1 MIKNIKKD
9 KKVIKSQKGFALVEV
24 IAALGISA
32 LVITAL
38 ISLSISTLRTSLDS
52 ELLLEGTK
60 VANREIEL
68 VRAYRDGT
76 KLNGEARSWEEFISE
91 IYTCTSDF
99 PCSMDTNTGEVIYPH
114 AKSYNDQGTAKELV
128 RSFIITDLD
137 GNGLFYNPSDP
148 SSIPSVIRVS
158 VSVNWKVG
166 DTDKGSYIYTDL
178 SNWRG
183 R

>member
-9 KKVIKSQKGFALVEV
+9 NKVIKTQKGFALVEV

-76 KLNGEARSWEEFISE
+76 KSDGEARSWEDFISD
-91 IYTCTSDF
+91 IGGCYQPT
-99 PCSMDTNTGEVIYPH
+99 PCSIDVDNGVIVG
-114 AKSYNDQGTAKELV
+114 SSSDQGSGAKKLT
-128 RSFIITDLD
+128 RSFVATTTS
-137 GNGLFYNPSDP
+137 GDP
-148 SSIPSVIRVS
+148 LLGVTPIPSVVRIS
-158 VSVNWKVG
+158 VSVTWKVG
-166 DTDKGSYIYTDL
+166 DKDKGSYIYTDL